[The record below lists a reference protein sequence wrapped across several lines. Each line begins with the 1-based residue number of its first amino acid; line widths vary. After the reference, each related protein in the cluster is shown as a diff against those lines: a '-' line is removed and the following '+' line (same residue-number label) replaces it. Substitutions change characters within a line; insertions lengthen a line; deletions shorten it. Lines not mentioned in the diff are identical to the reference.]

1 MNAPKLTTVHINSPV
16 TDQQVADLNQGDIVF
31 ISGTV
36 YTAREGVYKRV
47 LETGEKLPIDLPSVS
62 NINFHC
68 SPAASKNE
76 DGTFN
81 VGAVTATASFRFGK
95 WMPDWFKTSK
105 AKLIIGKGGMSEESY
120 RDLFLPVGAKY
131 LTTVGYGTGALLGRG
146 IKRTIDALW
155 LDELGLAQALW
166 IFEVENFG
174 PFIVDTGDDGSSLFE
189 KSNEHV
195 NDRLKDLYKDL
206 KPPTLSRYGET
217 TSRDDEVI

>member
-1 MNAPKLTTVHINSPV
+1 MNDQKMTTVNINSPV

-31 ISGTV
+31 ISGFV

-47 LETGEKLPIDLPSVS
+47 LETGEKLPVDLPSIS

-68 SPAASKNE
+68 SPAASKNK

-95 WMPDWFKTSK
+95 WMPDWFETSK

-146 IKRTIDALW
+146 IKRTVDALW
-155 LDELGLAQALW
+155 LEELGLAQALW

-195 NDRLKDLYKDL
+195 NNRLKDLYKDL

>member
-1 MNAPKLTTVHINSPV
+1 MTEPTLKTVNISSPV
-16 TDQQVADLNQGDIVF
+16 TDETVAGLNQGDIVF
-31 ISGTV
+31 ITGTV

-47 LETGEKLPIDLPSVS
+47 LETGEKLPIDLPSIS

-68 SPAASKNE
+68 SPAASKND
-76 DGTFN
+76 DGSFN

-95 WMPDWFKTSK
+95 WMPDWFETSN

-146 IKRTIDALW
+146 IKKTRDAIW

-189 KSNEHV
+189 KSNVHV
-195 NDRLKDLYKDL
+195 NERLKSLYKDL

>member
-16 TDQQVADLNQGDIVF
+16 TDEQVANLNQGDIVF

-47 LETGEKLPIDLPSVS
+47 LESGENLPLDLPSVS

-68 SPAASKNE
+68 SPAASKND

-81 VGAVTATASFRFGK
+81 IGAVTATASFRFGK
-95 WMPDWFKTSK
+95 WMPDWFETSK

-146 IKRTIDALW
+146 IKRTVDALW
-155 LDELGLAQALW
+155 LEELGLAQALW

-195 NDRLKDLYKDL
+195 NTRLKELYKDL

-217 TSRDDEVI
+217 SSRDDEVI